1 MNWESK
7 IPMNKDL
14 SSQGN
19 HRTQIVKINSKKY
32 VLKELRH
39 VTYLPVKHA
48 VDLVNTS
55 IEEFN
60 LALDLNETI
69 ENEFSY
75 LTIDTERPILC
86 VEFHDGFQFVL
97 FEYLECLDQDKIN
110 HQSSSGFDI
119 SDLVYYSE
127 AHDFVTKQFSE
138 YFTTQS
144 PDENS
149 QLIQKCIQKLSFIEK
164 LKLKWSYKALPED
177 DFKAAFQIVLS
188 MFHEMSKYK
197 YFQRKQIMD
206 KDFDSESYC
215 NISIKEGKYNVG
227 ITYYDLE
234 FWKEHTDHRSV
245 HEIHINNVY
254 TQLAF
259 IWLVKKFNIKIEI
272 SIRNDYIIAQYDLN
286 NLFYS
291 ENVAAL
297 TKAAGEDDL
306 IT

>member
-1 MNWESK
+1 TSVKEHEFGAFKLTLNITHPDLEDILDPMNWESK

-149 QLIQKCIQKLSFIEK
+149 QLIQKCI
-164 LKLKWSYKALPED
+164 
-177 DFKAAFQIVLS
+177 
-188 MFHEMSKYK
+188 
-197 YFQRKQIMD
+197 
-206 KDFDSESYC
+206 
-215 NISIKEGKYNVG
+215 
-227 ITYYDLE
+227 
-234 FWKEHTDHRSV
+234 
-245 HEIHINNVY
+245 
-254 TQLAF
+254 
-259 IWLVKKFNIKIEI
+259 
-272 SIRNDYIIAQYDLN
+272 
-286 NLFYS
+286 
-291 ENVAAL
+291 
-297 TKAAGEDDL
+297 
-306 IT
+306 